1 MNLYLAITHTLSLL
15 EQPITPAAFAA
26 AVQPANPL
34 FASPCITPQGFLRW
48 LSEEGLLQERR
59 ESFRLGP
66 TGELLHQH
74 VLNWTARDKAAI
86 QQQTA
91 ARRAGGESPVVPDCP
106 VCGTRFCAHYLF
118 VVLLERLYAGLAVW
132 NAWEEGEAALL
143 AQALQAYHAEGPR
156 YLLDQ
161 TEPLHVLSPARRENL
176 ERLLTTAEAEAGP
189 ELLAD
194 FYLKSRQRLLLPLLK
209 LSPPYQP
216 VSRLR
221 FEQGLLEPEQLQA
234 LRRLAYPSLF
244 TEPQNPGS
252 QGYFMDHFKGH
263 FIRLARPGLSPARER
278 ALLWLDDSGAD
289 RLLLLESAPL
299 GWQLRKTFS

>member
-15 EQPITPAAFAA
+15 EQPMTPEAFAA

-34 FASPCITPQGFLRW
+34 FASPCITPQAFLRW

-59 ESFRLGP
+59 ESYRLGP
-66 TGELLHQH
+66 VGELLHQH

-91 ARRAGGESPVVPDCP
+91 VRRAGGEAPVDPDCP

-143 AQALQAYHAEGPR
+143 AQALNAYHAEGPLF
-156 YLLDQ
+156 LLDQ
-161 TEPLHVLSPARRENL
+161 TEPLHALSPARRESL

-194 FYLKSRQRLLLPLLK
+194 FYLKSRQRLLLPE
-209 LSPPYQP
+209 LSLPYQP

-221 FEQGLLEPEQLQA
+221 FEQGLLEPEKLQA

-244 TEPQNPGS
+244 PEPQNPGS
-252 QGYFMDHFKGH
+252 QGHFQGH
-263 FIRLARPGLSPARER
+263 FIRLARPGLNPAREG
-278 ALLWLDDSGAD
+278 ALLWLDDNSTD
-289 RLLLLESAPL
+289 RLLLLESAPS